1 MKRNDTGFI
10 SYSWRGIYKFI
21 SYHEVRLPGMDK
33 PARWMAVA
41 TSPSSDFTAPASEAA
56 RVIGSRQND
65 TVAGISGM
73 IRGTQMQFLWLGGL
87 VLLVA
92 LAAGMV
98 LSAFIVRPI
107 RHLTEVAAQLGQG
120 DRDVLAREVER
131 ARVKKD
137 IAGRTDEIGGLA
149 VALDQVIKNL
159 HEDLEKNRR
168 QSAELVRAVQ
178 DKPTT
183 MNLEIKDSIIYRS
196 EVGQYGGGPPAPAPE
211 SKGYAICPYC
221 GKELRFPRMP
231 SFCPFCRQKLE

>member
-1 MKRNDTGFI
+1 
-10 SYSWRGIYKFI
+10 
-21 SYHEVRLPGMDK
+21 
-33 PARWMAVA
+33 MAVA